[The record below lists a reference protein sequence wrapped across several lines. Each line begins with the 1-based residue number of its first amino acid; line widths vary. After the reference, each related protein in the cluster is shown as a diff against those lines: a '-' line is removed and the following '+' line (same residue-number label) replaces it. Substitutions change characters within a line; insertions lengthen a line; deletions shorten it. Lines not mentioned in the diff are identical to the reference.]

1 MEVHVLHALHDNFM
15 YLIIDSASRE
25 AAAVDPA
32 DAGAMVQA
40 ANRLDVRIKMVLTTH
55 HHTDHAGGNQLMAKL
70 LPGVAIIG
78 GKIDAVQ
85 VRHPVC
91 RHAGACP
98 VRSIQI
104 PIEYSLHGIQFQP
117 AGPARLRPPPAPWYP
132 G

>member
-91 RHAGACP
+91 RHAGSAWPLLVDRLVFCHP
-98 VRSIQI
+98 SGLAL
-104 PIEYSLHGIQFQP
+104 SAQFKYQ
-117 AGPARLRPPPAPWYP
+117 
-132 G
+132 